1 MSSCCARLNVTTPKD
16 LGGPEVLTVRTVPV
30 PEPDSG
36 EVLIAVHTAGV
47 GSWDAEMRAGWS
59 PEGRPRFPVIL
70 GSDGSGQIAAVGS
83 RVRRLK
89 RGDRVYAYSF
99 AAPKGGFYAGYV
111 AVAAEKA
118 ARIPKRLGPKEAGAI
133 PTTGLTAPQGIEHLK
148 LKRRESTIVHG
159 ASGGVGTLGLQF
171 AKHRNLRFPLLSDFE
186 PKGGIAR
193 TYDVYRKGEGV
204 SERALFVIDREG
216 MIRWSYVSP
225 IGVNPGADGI
235 LEALEGLSQGRK
247 P

>member
-1 MSSCCARLNVTTPKD
+1 MRGVPETMRAAAIDRF
-16 LGGPEVLTVRTVPV
+16 GGPEVLTVRTVPV

-47 GSWDAEMRAGWS
+47 GSWDAEMRAGWW

-133 PTTGLTAPQGIEHLK
+133 PTTGLTALQGIEHLK
-148 LKRRESTIVHG
+148 LKVGSQTFVRDAIESGSSAVIPFRVDQDSEFDLTWGWRGQVKEEHW
-159 ASGGVGTLGLQF
+159 SGGMVPRGPMVQRHIFTIDDEGGVIYRTENKLG
-171 AKHRNLRFPLLSDFE
+171 
-186 PKGGIAR
+186 G
-193 TYDVYRKGEGV
+193 
-204 SERALFVIDREG
+204 
-216 MIRWSYVSP
+216 
-225 IGVNPGADGI
+225 
-235 LEALEGLSQGRK
+235 
-247 P
+247 